1 MDIRVYRPTIN
12 VCMASLRPRCAFL
25 SCSLVKDDGAGR
37 VVVCD
42 VSLEDGCLTRCG
54 SSCD

>member
-12 VCMASLRPRCAFL
+12 VCMASLRPRCVFL
-25 SCSLVKDDGAGR
+25 SCRLVKYDGVGR
-37 VVVCD
+37 DVVCD
-42 VSLEDGCLTRCG
+42 VSLEDGCVTWCG